1 MDAKILQWAASANFE
16 MMSFAALY
24 LREIIYALAVTLLL
38 IGITPISFQKDQTNT
53 QALLVII
60 RKIFVYMGGIIAAWL
75 IIMAT
80 FFEFTNVHN
89 DPDNFKK
96 YLTFLNQV
104 IDLTMLGSILIV
116 SLIIK
121 FIHLRYVRP
130 YVSSLKRKYRNVR
143 SDEKES
149 DIRDE
154 KNSTKLKRGFNSL
167 VQLVPRFN
175 S

>member
-60 RKIFVYMGGIIAAWL
+60 RKIFVYMSGIIAAWL

-89 DPDNFKK
+89 DPDNYKLLGRKRPSFKTTQAAGHV
-96 YLTFLNQV
+96 LR
-104 IDLTMLGSILIV
+104 SH
-116 SLIIK
+116 SL
-121 FIHLRYVRP
+121 L
-130 YVSSLKRKYRNVR
+130 
-143 SDEKES
+143 
-149 DIRDE
+149 
-154 KNSTKLKRGFNSL
+154 
-167 VQLVPRFN
+167 
-175 S
+175 